1 MSGIPT
7 AIIQWTNGRS
17 RLAVPGHRFGL
28 PPLSEPLVRPVP
40 IPEVDIVAFAEDSVL
55 SGRIRL
61 AGERVSDLLN
71 DTDEFSVTD
80 ALVEDLV
87 DGHAIAIRELL
98 LMRDEVFVVDAAG
111 PRGDEARRR
120 RTCQHPVIAKA
131 GPYEVFGYVHT
142 MPGSDPIASLRLRK
156 SMVAM
161 TDAVIGYTVGSEP
174 HLRRANVVMLNQ
186 DRRRLDRRGTRR
198 RADDRDA
205 TRPDRSAHEGLHG
218 PPVRLIQRS
227 DADVC
232 PRPWMGSGAHSLW
245 PGGPTGPK
253 VRLVN
258 GTRAGGRWEPEVAT
272 DHRVLEDR

>member
-1 MSGIPT
+1 VSGIPT
-7 AIIQWTNGRS
+7 AIIQWTNSRS
-17 RLAVPGHRFGL
+17 RLAVPGNRFGL
-28 PPLSEPLVRPVP
+28 PPLPEPLVRPAP

-61 AGERVSDLLN
+61 DGERVSDLLN

-87 DGHAIAIRELL
+87 DGHAIALRELL

-111 PRGDEARRR
+111 PRGNASRRR

-142 MPGSDPIASLRLRK
+142 LPGSDPIASLRLRK
-156 SMVAM
+156 AMVAM

-186 DRRRLDRRGTRR
+186 DR
-198 RADDRDA
+198 ADWIA
-205 TRPDRSAHEGLHG
+205 EAPDDVMMIEM
-218 PPVRLIQRS
+218 PP
-227 DADVC
+227 
-232 PRPWMGSGAHSLW
+232 
-245 PGGPTGPK
+245 GPTGPLTK
-253 VRLVN
+253 DFTGNLY
-258 GTRAGGRWEPEVAT
+258 A
-272 DHRVLEDR
+272 

>member
-17 RLAVPGHRFGL
+17 RLALPGHRFGL
-28 PPLSEPLVRPVP
+28 PPITEPFARPDP
-40 IPEVDIVAFAEDSVL
+40 IPDVEIVAFAEDSVL
-55 SGRIRL
+55 SGHIRL

-71 DTDEFSVTD
+71 ESDEFSVTD

-111 PRGDEARRR
+111 PRGNAARRR

-142 MPGSDPIASLRLRK
+142 LPGSDPISSLRLRK

-161 TDAVIGYTVGSEP
+161 TDAVIGYTVGAEP

-186 DRRRLDRRGTRR
+186 DR
-198 RADDRDA
+198 ADWIA
-205 TRPDRSAHEGLHG
+205 EAPDDVLMIEM
-218 PPVRLIQRS
+218 PP
-227 DADVC
+227 
-232 PRPWMGSGAHSLW
+232 
-245 PGGPTGPK
+245 GPTGPLTK
-253 VRLVN
+253 DFTGNLY
-258 GTRAGGRWEPEVAT
+258 A
-272 DHRVLEDR
+272 

>member
-7 AIIQWTNGRS
+7 AVINWTSGRS
-17 RLAVPGHRFGL
+17 RLALPGHRFGVQSS
-28 PPLSEPLVRPVP
+28 PEPLVHPVP
-40 IPEVDIVAFAEDSVL
+40 IPEVEIVAFAEDSVL
-55 SGRIRL
+55 TGRIRL

-71 DTDEFSVTD
+71 EIDEFAVTD

-111 PRGDEARRR
+111 PRGNASRRR

-142 MPGSDPIASLRLRK
+142 LPGSDPIASLRLRK

-186 DRRRLDRRGTRR
+186 DR
-198 RADDRDA
+198 ADWIA
-205 TRPDRSAHEGLHG
+205 EAPDDVMMIEM
-218 PPVRLIQRS
+218 PP
-227 DADVC
+227 
-232 PRPWMGSGAHSLW
+232 
-245 PGGPTGPK
+245 GPTGPLTK
-253 VRLVN
+253 DFTGLLY
-258 GTRAGGRWEPEVAT
+258 A
-272 DHRVLEDR
+272 

>member
-1 MSGIPT
+1 M
-7 AIIQWTNGRS
+7 
-17 RLAVPGHRFGL
+17 
-28 PPLSEPLVRPVP
+28 
-40 IPEVDIVAFAEDSVL
+40 AFAEDSVL

-61 AGERVSDLLN
+61 DGERVSDLLN

-111 PRGDEARRR
+111 PRGNAARRR

-142 MPGSDPIASLRLRK
+142 LPGSDPIASLRLRK

-186 DRRRLDRRGTRR
+186 DR
-198 RADDRDA
+198 ADWIA
-205 TRPDRSAHEGLHG
+205 EAPDDVMMIEM
-218 PPVRLIQRS
+218 PP
-227 DADVC
+227 
-232 PRPWMGSGAHSLW
+232 
-245 PGGPTGPK
+245 GPTGPLTK
-253 VRLVN
+253 DFTGLLY
-258 GTRAGGRWEPEVAT
+258 A
-272 DHRVLEDR
+272 

>member
-7 AIIQWTNGRS
+7 AIINWTSGRS
-17 RLAVPGHRFGL
+17 RLAVPAHRFGHQPL
-28 PPLSEPLVRPVP
+28 PDPLVRPVP
-40 IPEVDIVAFAEDSVL
+40 IPEVEIVAFAEDSVL

-71 DTDEFSVTD
+71 DADEFSVTD

-98 LMRDEVFVVDAAG
+98 LMRDELFVVDAAG
-111 PRGDEARRR
+111 PRGNAARRR

-142 MPGSDPIASLRLRK
+142 LPGSDPIASLRLRK
-156 SMVAM
+156 AMVAM

-186 DRRRLDRRGTRR
+186 DR
-198 RADDRDA
+198 ADWIA
-205 TRPDRSAHEGLHG
+205 EAPDDVMMIEM
-218 PPVRLIQRS
+218 PP
-227 DADVC
+227 
-232 PRPWMGSGAHSLW
+232 
-245 PGGPTGPK
+245 GPTGPLTK
-253 VRLVN
+253 DFTGLLY
-258 GTRAGGRWEPEVAT
+258 A
-272 DHRVLEDR
+272 